1 MDTNE
6 NPPPDRE
13 SIWSI
18 PARWQTAYFTLFAIQ
33 NIAGMILVCWYE
45 IAINTQDGEV
55 ETALNIIRWMGRVA
69 LGSAG
74 FTITIMEVARIVMV
88 IGGNLERWLRKR
100 EDERVERRVTERV
113 NRAVAEAVDKAV
125 AEAVDKAVDEAVA
138 EARSETRAE
147 IQRQLSE
154 WNQRKLDA
162 EARGELFIEPP
173 PDFSANTDGG
183 QTS

>member
-6 NPPPDRE
+6 NPPPPERE

-33 NIAGMILVCWYE
+33 NSAGMILVCWYE
-45 IAINTQDGEV
+45 IAINTQYGEV
-55 ETALNIIRWMGRVA
+55 ETALNIIRWTGWVA

-74 FTITIMEVARIVMV
+74 FTITIMEVGRIVMV

-125 AEAVDKAVDEAVA
+125 AEAVDKAVT

-162 EARGELFIEPP
+162 EARGELFTEPP

-183 QTS
+183 QTA